1 MNSEG
6 DVDKMNDVFT
16 TEEVLKELGG
26 KKITIF
32 MICFMM
38 TARFEM
44 QFDCYPEDFDIK
56 DNLLLLRQ
64 PHDKQLILSKKT
76 KFKKDYLGNFIT
88 MEDNCFDQVL
98 PPYITISL
106 EK

>member
-1 MNSEG
+1 MDNT
-6 DVDKMNDVFT
+6 FT

-26 KKITIF
+26 RKITIF
-32 MICFMM
+32 MTCFMM

-56 DNLLLLRQ
+56 DNLLLLKQ

-88 MEDNCFDQVL
+88 TEDNCSDQAL
-98 PPYITISL
+98 APYITISL

>member
-1 MNSEG
+1 MDNT
-6 DVDKMNDVFT
+6 FT

-26 KKITIF
+26 RKITIF
-32 MICFMM
+32 MTCFMM

-56 DNLLLLRQ
+56 DNLLLLKQ

-88 MEDNCFDQVL
+88 TEENYPDQAIA
-98 PPYITISL
+98 PYITISL

>member
-1 MNSEG
+1 
-6 DVDKMNDVFT
+6 MNDVFT

-26 KKITIF
+26 RKITIF
-32 MICFMM
+32 MTCFMM

-56 DNLLLLRQ
+56 DNLLLLKQ

-76 KFKKDYLGNFIT
+76 KFKKDYLGNFIASDDSHSKQT
-88 MEDNCFDQVL
+88 NS
-98 PPYITISL
+98 PYIAISL
-106 EK
+106 DK